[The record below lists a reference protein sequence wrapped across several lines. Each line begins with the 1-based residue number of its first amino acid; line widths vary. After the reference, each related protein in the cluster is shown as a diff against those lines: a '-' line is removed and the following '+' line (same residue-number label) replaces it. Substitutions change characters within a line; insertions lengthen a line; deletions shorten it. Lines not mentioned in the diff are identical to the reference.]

1 MSVTAPHRVAPLIA
15 HVVHRLDY
23 GGLENGLVNLVNRMP
38 PNRYRHAIVCLAGY
52 GREFRR
58 RIQSDA
64 VPVVS
69 IDKRPGKD
77 LGAYVRMWRELDR
90 MKPDIVHTRN
100 LGTVD
105 MQWVAAAAGVRHHVH
120 GEHGWEASDPN
131 GVNPKS
137 LRIRRACRPVIDHYV
152 PMSSHIAR
160 WLEREVGVAS
170 TRIRLLYNGVDTEKF
185 SPMPQDS
192 SIALDESS
200 ERLGAA
206 GSGKPPLVTIG
217 TVGRLDPVKNQASL
231 LRALRSILTRDP
243 GLNHTLRLIVV
254 GEGPERPALES
265 LSRQL
270 ELNDRVLFA
279 GAREDVPEQLRAMDL
294 FVLPSINEG
303 ISNTILEAMA
313 TGLPVVAARVG
324 GNPELIVN
332 GVTGSLYDPGTAD
345 NLESD
350 LMRYIADSS
359 LRRTHGAAGRHR
371 AVQNFSLESMVVNY
385 LNLYDEILAASPTAG
400 GNGRR

>member
-1 MSVTAPHRVAPLIA
+1 
-15 HVVHRLDY
+15 VVHRLDY

-38 PNRYRHAIVCLAGY
+38 ADRYRHAIVCLAGY
-52 GREFRR
+52 GPEFRR
-58 RIQSDA
+58 RINSDA

-100 LGTVD
+100 LGTID
-105 MQWVAAAAGVRHHVH
+105 MQWVAAAAGVRHRVH
-120 GEHGWEASDPN
+120 GEHGWDASDPN
-131 GVNPKS
+131 GVIPRS
-137 LRIRRACRPVIDHYV
+137 LRIRRACRPVIDRYV
-152 PMSSHIAR
+152 PMSNHIAR
-160 WLEREVGVAS
+160 WLEREVGVVS

-185 SPMPQDS
+185 SPLGQDS
-192 SIALDESS
+192 STAPDENS
-200 ERLGAA
+200 ERLGA
-206 GSGKPPLVTIG
+206 GSGIQPLVIIG

-243 GLNHTLRLIVV
+243 GLNHTVRLTIV
-254 GEGPERPALES
+254 GEGPERSALES
-265 LSRQL
+265 LSR
-270 ELNDRVLFA
+270 ELHLSDLVRFA
-279 GAREDVPEQLRAMDL
+279 GAREDVPEQLKAMDL

-332 GVTGSLYDPGTAD
+332 GVTGSLYEPGTAD
-345 NLESD
+345 TLESD
-350 LMRYIADSS
+350 LMRYIADSR
-359 LRRTHGAAGRHR
+359 LRRKHGAAGRHR
-371 AVQNFSLESMVVNY
+371 VVQNFSLESMVVNY
-385 LNLYDEILAASPTAG
+385 LNLYDEILAPSPTAG